1 MSNIIQERK
10 EKVIVDK
17 VVTKELDLTQLLLKI
32 KEIETLK
39 KILLTKEQK
48 LVFNYIT
55 KPKFKHELKIQSKRD
70 LVYSRKISKR
80 TFMSISSTSFHMES
94 GNHRQKLLNACE
106 ILKNSQNDLNVRM
119 LKLLD
124 MGNIDVKSNKKEKS
138 LVFTPVSSHQKKNN
152 FILKP
157 VT

>member
-48 LVFNYIT
+48 LVFNYQNVIDW
-55 KPKFKHELKIQSKRD
+55 RY
-70 LVYSRKISKR
+70 YSYFSC
-80 TFMSISSTSFHMES
+80 
-94 GNHRQKLLNACE
+94 QKLLNACE

-138 LVFTPVSSHQKKNN
+138 LIFTPVSSHQKKNN